1 MKADKTLDIKGLSD
15 QRPQEVTKDVLNMMA
30 EGQILRVIADDAG
43 ARQAIAALCECS
55 GYNLLSMEEDRGII
69 RFNIQK

>member
-43 ARQAIAALCECS
+43 ARQAIAAPCECS

-69 RFNIQK
+69 CFNIQK